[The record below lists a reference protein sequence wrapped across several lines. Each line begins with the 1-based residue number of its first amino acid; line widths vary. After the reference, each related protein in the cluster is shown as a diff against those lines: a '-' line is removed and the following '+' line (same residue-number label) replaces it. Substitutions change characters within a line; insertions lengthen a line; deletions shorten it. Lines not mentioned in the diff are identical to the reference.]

1 MSTVIDTL
9 IYDRTQADIDRLYEL
24 KNKILTQGLS
34 ALTAD
39 EKTEYMNGM
48 RGAYNYGDLN
58 RVGNATSYIANRM
71 TTIPG
76 ELKTYREGKGVS
88 DDEIYNVPYDPDTV
102 TVNPKTDW
110 AITDTPA
117 QQQINTYLA
126 DLRTLRK
133 QLDLPID
140 TPQAPATLDNLTFT
154 TANNIEKMLFV
165 VDKALTET
173 EQALY
178 NKIDNTANAF
188 TYAGISYCGE

>member
-34 ALTAD
+34 ALTTD

-71 TTIPG
+71 TTIPT
-76 ELKTYREGKGVS
+76 ELDSYRAERGVS
-88 DDEIYNVPYDPDTV
+88 DDDIYHVPYDPDTV

-110 AITDTPA
+110 AVADTPTLTQVTTYLNDITTVRKQLTLPTDTP
-117 QQQINTYLA
+117 Q
-126 DLRTLRK
+126 
-133 QLDLPID
+133 
-140 TPQAPATLDNLTFT
+140 TPNTLDNLTFE
-154 TANNIEKMLFV
+154 TANNIEKILFV
-165 VDKALTET
+165 VDKILTET

-188 TYAGISYCGE
+188 AYTGISYCGE